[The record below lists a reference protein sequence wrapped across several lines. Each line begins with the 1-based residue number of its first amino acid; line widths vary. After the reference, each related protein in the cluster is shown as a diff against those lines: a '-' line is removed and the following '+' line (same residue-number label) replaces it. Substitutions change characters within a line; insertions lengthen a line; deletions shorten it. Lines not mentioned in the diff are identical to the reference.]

1 MANKCFSLLRGEAMR
16 ATRLDRCGNISTA
29 ECSSITTDGFISVAF
44 TTNVTEGEAVTVTK
58 ANGKQCVNDTPPPE
72 FNNVGV
78 TVTFCNVDPELY
90 AMMTAQPVE
99 YDAAGD
105 AVGFRMRK
113 NVSLNGAGVA
123 LELWSNVPSEA
134 CEGGEGSWGY
144 MLLPFLQGGVLGD
157 FTLENNAV
165 TFTIQGMTTRSGGA
179 WGVGPYNVVMDEAD
193 APGPLNEA
201 MTSDDHFLVRWTN
214 VAPPE
219 PGCECLTVA
228 DAAAAQDMEGQALDA
243 GGSVAMATTADT
255 GAKGSTSTSTK
266 TKADSKA

>member
-16 ATRLDRCGNISTA
+16 ATRLDRCGNISDA

-58 ANGKQCVNDTPPPE
+58 ANGKQCVNDTPAPE

-90 AMMTAQPVE
+90 AMLTNQPVE

-123 LELWSNVPSEA
+123 LELWSNVPAES
-134 CEGGEGSWGY
+134 CEGGEGTWGY

-165 TFTIQGMTTRSGGA
+165 TFTIQGMVTKSGGA
-179 WGVGPYNVVMDEAD
+179 WGAGPYNVVMDELD
-193 APGPLNEA
+193 APGPLNEP

-219 PGCECLTVA
+219 PGCSCTTVA
-228 DAAAAQDMEGQALDA
+228 DAVAAQGMD
-243 GGSVAMATTADT
+243 GGEAMAMSTTASTTSDT
-255 GAKGSTSTSTK
+255 SEAKATSTSTGSKTK
-266 TKADSKA
+266 TKA